1 MELDRLLAPTVDRGA
16 TWSVQVRRAGGAV
29 VAEHDPERLLRT
41 ASVGKVF
48 LLMRVAAMI
57 ETGELDPGELLDR
70 ADGPAVAD
78 SGLWQHLDTD
88 RLPVEDLARLVGAVS
103 DNWAT
108 NVLLA
113 RVAVESIPHGRR
125 GSRLHDYVRDKRG
138 PADPPTLSE
147 GCAADWVEVFL
158 GLTDG
163 GPVLDWIGL
172 GVDLSMVGS
181 AFGLDP
187 LAHLEPDRG
196 VRIWSKTGTSEG
208 VRVDVGLVELDG
220 RRTAYAAICN
230 WPTDGVDLRDD
241 VLATMRAI
249 GEALRQLDRSGVAGA
264 GGDESTAGGGSA
276 LS

>member
-1 MELDRLLAPTVDRGA
+1 MDLDRLLAPTVDRGA
-16 TWSVQVRRAGGAV
+16 TWSVQVRRVGGVV

-41 ASVGKVF
+41 ASVGKLF
-48 LLMRVAAMI
+48 LLMRVAALI
-57 ETGELDPGELLDR
+57 GTGELDRRELLDR

-88 RLPVEDLARLVGAVS
+88 RLPVEDVARLVGAVS

-113 RVAVESIPHGRR
+113 RVGVESLPRGPR
-125 GSRLHDYVRDKRG
+125 GSRLHGYVRDTRG

-147 GCAADWVEVFL
+147 GCAADWVEVLL
-158 GLTDG
+158 GLSDG
-163 GPVLDWIGL
+163 SPVLDWISL

-187 LAHLEPDRG
+187 LAHQDPDRG
-196 VRIWSKTGTSEG
+196 VRLWSKTGTSDG
-208 VRVDVGLVELDG
+208 VRADVGLVELDG

-230 WPTDGVDLRDD
+230 WPPDSEDLRDR
-241 VLATMRAI
+241 VLAAMRAI
-249 GEALRQLDRSGVAGA
+249 GDALGQLDRSY
-264 GGDESTAGGGSA
+264 
-276 LS
+276 